1 MKNTLRDE
9 LKTLNRE
16 KFEEL
21 VNKAYENIPERFKQK
36 MENVEI
42 IVEDFPA
49 PEDLEQLR
57 IRGEKLLL
65 GFYRGTPLPKRSVW
79 QVARLPD
86 KIVLFQRNI
95 ERMCRSEKEIEERV
109 YEVLLHE
116 IGHYF
121 GLSDKE
127 MYELMGSD

>member
-1 MKNTLRDE
+1 VKNTPGDE
-9 LKTLNRE
+9 LVTLDRE

-21 VNKAYENIPERFKQK
+21 VNKAYEKIPERFKRR

-42 IVEDFPA
+42 IVEDSPT

-57 IRGEKLLL
+57 IRGENLLL

-79 QVARLPD
+79 QIARLPD

-95 ERMCRSEKEIEERV
+95 ERMCRGEKEIEERV

-127 MYELMGSD
+127 IYELMGSD

>member
-1 MKNTLRDE
+1 
-9 LKTLNRE
+9 LNRE
-16 KFEEL
+16 TFEEL
-21 VNKAYENIPERFKQK
+21 IDKAFEKIPQKFKQK

-42 IVEDFPA
+42 IVEDFPT
-49 PEDLEQLR
+49 PEDLEQPR
-57 IRGEKLLL
+57 IRDESLLL
-65 GFYRGTPLPKRSVW
+65 GLYRGTPLPKRSIW

-86 KIVLFQRNI
+86 RIILFQKNI
-95 ERMCRSEKEIEERV
+95 ERMCRSKKEVEQKV

-127 MYELMGSD
+127 IYELMGSD

>member
-1 MKNTLRDE
+1 
-9 LKTLNRE
+9 
-16 KFEEL
+16 
-21 VNKAYENIPERFKQK
+21 

-42 IVEDFPA
+42 IVEDFPSNQ
-49 PEDLEQLR
+49 DLEYLD
-57 IRGEKLLL
+57 IRDRELLL
-65 GFYRGTPLPKRSVW
+65 GLYRGTPLPKRSIW

-95 ERMCRSEKEIEERV
+95 ERMFKSEKEIEEKV

-127 MYELMGSD
+127 IYELMGSD

>member
-9 LKTLNRE
+9 LKTLDRE

-21 VNKAYENIPERFKQK
+21 VNKAYEKIPERFKQK

-42 IVEDFPA
+42 IVEDFPT

>member
-1 MKNTLRDE
+1 MD
-9 LKTLNRE
+9 RE
-16 KFEEL
+16 RFGEFVE
-21 VNKAYENIPERFKQK
+21 KAYERVPERFKRK
-36 MENVEI
+36 MENIEI
-42 IVEDFPA
+42 IVEDSPT

-65 GFYRGTPLPKRSVW
+65 GLYRGAPLPKRSIW

-86 KIVLFQRNI
+86 KIVFFQRNI
-95 ERMCRSEKEIEERV
+95 ERICRSEKEIEESI

-127 MYELMGSD
+127 IYELMGSD

>member
-1 MKNTLRDE
+1 MDRG
-9 LKTLNRE
+9 

-21 VNKAYENIPERFKQK
+21 VEKTYARIPETFKRK

-42 IVEDFPA
+42 IVEDFPSNQ
-49 PEDLEQLR
+49 DLEYLD
-57 IRGEKLLL
+57 IRDRELLL
-65 GFYRGTPLPKRSVW
+65 GLYRGTPLPKRSIW

-95 ERMCRSEKEIEERV
+95 ERMFKSEKEIEEKV

-127 MYELMGSD
+127 IYELMGSD

>member
-1 MKNTLRDE
+1 MDTQ
-9 LKTLNRE
+9 
-16 KFEEL
+16 KFEGL
-21 VNKAYENIPERFKQK
+21 VNKAYEKIPERFKQK

-86 KIVLFQRNI
+86 KIVIFQRNI

-127 MYELMGSD
+127 IYELIGSD

>member
-1 MKNTLRDE
+1 
-9 LKTLNRE
+9 LNRE
-16 KFEEL
+16 TFEEL
-21 VNKAYENIPERFKQK
+21 IDKAFEKIPQKFKQK

-42 IVEDFPA
+42 IVEDFPT
-49 PEDLEQLR
+49 PEDLEQPR
-57 IRGEKLLL
+57 IRDESLLL
-65 GFYRGTPLPKRSVW
+65 GLYRGTPLPKRSIW

-86 KIVLFQRNI
+86 RIILFQKNI
-95 ERMCRSEKEIEERV
+95 ERMYRSKKEVEQKV

-127 MYELMGSD
+127 IYELMGSD

>member
-9 LKTLNRE
+9 LVTLDRE

-21 VNKAYENIPERFKQK
+21 VNKAYEKIPERFKQK

-42 IVEDFPA
+42 IVEDSPT

-57 IRGEKLLL
+57 IRGENLLL

-95 ERMCRSEKEIEERV
+95 ERMCRGEKEIEERV

-127 MYELMGSD
+127 IYELMGSD

>member
-9 LKTLNRE
+9 SVTLDRE

-21 VNKAYENIPERFKQK
+21 VNKAYEKIPERFKQK

-42 IVEDFPA
+42 IVEDSPT

-57 IRGEKLLL
+57 IRGENLLL
-65 GFYRGTPLPKRSVW
+65 GFYRGTSLPKRSVW

-95 ERMCRSEKEIEERV
+95 ERMCRGEKEIEERV

-127 MYELMGSD
+127 IYELMGSD

>member
-1 MKNTLRDE
+1 M
-9 LKTLNRE
+9 KTLDKE

-21 VNKAYENIPERFKQK
+21 VEKAHERIPEKFKRK
-36 MENVEI
+36 MENIVI
-42 IVEDFPA
+42 TVEDFPSA
-49 PEDLEQLR
+49 EDLEHLG
-57 IRGEKLLL
+57 IRDKTLLL

-95 ERMCRSEKEIEERV
+95 ERMFRSEKEIEEKV

-116 IGHYF
+116 VGHYF

-127 MYELMGSD
+127 IYELKGSD

>member
-1 MKNTLRDE
+1 M
-9 LKTLNRE
+9 NRE
-16 KFEEL
+16 TFEEL
-21 VNKAYENIPERFKQK
+21 IDKAFEKIPQKFKQK

-42 IVEDFPA
+42 IVEDFPT
-49 PEDLEQLR
+49 PEDLEQPR
-57 IRGEKLLL
+57 IRDGSLLL
-65 GFYRGTPLPKRSVW
+65 GLYRGTPLPKRSIW

-86 KIVLFQRNI
+86 RIVLFQKNI
-95 ERMCRSEKEIEERV
+95 ERMYRSKKEVEQKV

-127 MYELMGSD
+127 IYELMDSD

>member
-1 MKNTLRDE
+1 MK
-9 LKTLNRE
+9 LKKMGKILDRG

-21 VNKAYENIPERFKQK
+21 VVQTYARIPEKFKRK

-42 IVEDFPA
+42 IVEDFPSNQ
-49 PEDLEQLR
+49 DLEHLD
-57 IRGEKLLL
+57 IRGRELLL
-65 GFYRGTPLPKRSVW
+65 GLYRGTPLPKRSIW
-79 QVARLPD
+79 QVVRLPD

-95 ERMCRSEKEIEERV
+95 EKMFRSEKEIEEKV

-127 MYELMGSD
+127 IYELMDSD

>member
-1 MKNTLRDE
+1 MKNTPGDE
-9 LKTLNRE
+9 LVTLDRE

-21 VNKAYENIPERFKQK
+21 VNKAYEKIPERFKRR

-42 IVEDFPA
+42 IVEDSPT

-57 IRGEKLLL
+57 IRGENLLL

-79 QVARLPD
+79 QIARLPD

-95 ERMCRSEKEIEERV
+95 ERMCRGEKEIEERV

-127 MYELMGSD
+127 IYELMGSD

>member
-1 MKNTLRDE
+1 VKNTLRDE
-9 LKTLNRE
+9 LVTLDRE

-21 VNKAYENIPERFKQK
+21 VNKAYEKIPERFKQK

-42 IVEDFPA
+42 IVEDSPT

-57 IRGEKLLL
+57 IRGENLLL

-95 ERMCRSEKEIEERV
+95 ERMCRGEKEIEERV

-127 MYELMGSD
+127 IYELMGSD

>member
-1 MKNTLRDE
+1 MTLD
-9 LKTLNRE
+9 RE

-21 VNKAYENIPERFKQK
+21 VNKAYEKIPERFKRR

-42 IVEDFPA
+42 IVEDSPT

-57 IRGEKLLL
+57 IRGENLLL

-79 QVARLPD
+79 QIARLPD

-95 ERMCRSEKEIEERV
+95 ERMCRGEKEIEERV

-127 MYELMGSD
+127 IYELMGSD

>member
-1 MKNTLRDE
+1 MD
-9 LKTLNRE
+9 RE

-21 VNKAYENIPERFKQK
+21 VEKAYERVPENFKRK

-42 IVEDFPA
+42 IVEDYPT

-86 KIVLFQRNI
+86 TIVLFQRNI
-95 ERMCRSEKEIEERV
+95 ERMYRGEKEVEERV

-127 MYELMGSD
+127 IYELMGSD

>member
-1 MKNTLRDE
+1 M
-9 LKTLNRE
+9 
-16 KFEEL
+16 
-21 VNKAYENIPERFKQK
+21 ENI
-36 MENVEI
+36 EI
-42 IVEDFPA
+42 IVEDSPT

-65 GFYRGTPLPKRSVW
+65 GLYRGAPLPKRSIW

-86 KIVLFQRNI
+86 KIVFFQRNI
-95 ERMCRSEKEIEERV
+95 ERICRSEKEIEESI

-127 MYELMGSD
+127 IYELMGSD

>member
-1 MKNTLRDE
+1 VKNTPGDE
-9 LKTLNRE
+9 LVTLDRE

-21 VNKAYENIPERFKQK
+21 VNKAYEKIPERFKRR

-42 IVEDFPA
+42 IVEDSPT

-57 IRGEKLLL
+57 IRGENLLL

-95 ERMCRSEKEIEERV
+95 ERMCRGEKEIEERV

-127 MYELMGSD
+127 IYELMGSD

>member
-1 MKNTLRDE
+1 MKNTPGDE
-9 LKTLNRE
+9 LVTLDRE

-21 VNKAYENIPERFKQK
+21 VNKAYEKIPERFKRR

-42 IVEDFPA
+42 IVEDSPT

-57 IRGEKLLL
+57 IRGENLLL

-95 ERMCRSEKEIEERV
+95 ERMCRGEKEIEERV

-127 MYELMGSD
+127 IYELMGSD